1 MEQKDIINLTAGF
14 IVGVLLVYIT
24 LQATIQ
30 QMYIVTDKAYQMTVE
45 METKLEE
52 LRLFNNKNDIKSRKK
67 INGEFI

>member
-67 INGEFI
+67 IKGEFI

>member
-14 IVGVLLVYIT
+14 MVGVLLVYFI
-24 LQATIQ
+24 LQTTIQ

-52 LRLFNNKNDIKSRKK
+52 LRLFKNKNDIKLERKIK
-67 INGEFI
+67 GVFI